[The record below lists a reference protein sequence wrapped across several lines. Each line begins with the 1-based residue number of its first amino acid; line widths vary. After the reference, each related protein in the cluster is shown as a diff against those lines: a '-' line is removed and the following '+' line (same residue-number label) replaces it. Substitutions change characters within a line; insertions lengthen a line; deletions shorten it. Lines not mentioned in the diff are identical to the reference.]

1 MKKATIIFLLG
12 MATFVIMVL
21 IFSLTGNQGRH
32 IDEPSN
38 GTPQLIHIEDASK
51 IVDDNRELKG
61 VIRSADPDNSWGLQ
75 KDQPE
80 SADNT
85 EEC

>member
-12 MATFVIMVL
+12 IATFIIMVL
-21 IFSLTGNQGRH
+21 YFSLTGNQRRH
-32 IDEPSN
+32 IDGPSE
-38 GTPQLIHIEDASK
+38 GTSQLIHIENASK

-80 SADNT
+80 SVDNT
-85 EEC
+85 DGK